1 MFFSRS
7 AVSCFPPSFVSVC
20 VSNQRFTEK
29 AGTVTSNHLETLQS
43 PAMTSATA
51 GLNLSDSVY
60 ERLLRERIIFL
71 GTQVDDDIANKLCA
85 QILLL
90 SAEDPSRDISLYIN
104 SPGGS
109 VSAGMA
115 IFDTM
120 QFAECDVATFGMGLA
135 ASMGQFLLS
144 AGAKG
149 KRYALPHARIMMHQP
164 SAGIGGTASDIAI
177 MAEQF
182 AHTKREMAELI
193 AEHTGQTVEQI
204 TADSDRDR
212 WFTAQQALEYGFV
225 DHVVSRAAQ
234 AGGTGQ

>member
-1 MFFSRS
+1 MTSTNPVGKS
-7 AVSCFPPSFVSVC
+7 GP
-20 VSNQRFTEK
+20 
-29 AGTVTSNHLETLQS
+29 AGSIHQAAPV
-43 PAMTSATA
+43 MTSATA

-90 SAEDPSRDISLYIN
+90 SAEDPTRDISLYIN

-115 IFDTM
+115 IYDTM
-120 QFAECDVATFGMGLA
+120 NFAECDVATYAMGLA
-135 ASMGQFLLS
+135 ASMGQFLLT
-144 AGAKG
+144 AGTKG

-164 SAGIGGTASDIAI
+164 SAGIGGSAADIAI

-182 AHTKREMAELI
+182 ALTKREMAELI
-193 AEHTGQTVEQI
+193 AQHTGQSFEQV
-204 TADSDRDR
+204 TEDSDRDR
-212 WFTAQQALEYGFV
+212 WFTAQQALEYGMV
-225 DHVVSRAAQ
+225 DHVITRAQQ
-234 AGGTGQ
+234 AGGTSGADN